1 MHFLSIAERHYLVP
15 QNVSQST
22 KTLFPEKYEEEMI
35 QRTKETPVKK
45 YWYLEWQK
53 GDPKDFKSIW
63 PHFDTPKDI
72 EKNR

>member
-1 MHFLSIAERHYLVP
+1 MKTDLCDEVYNKIRKQIKVRKEEIRVNWMHFLSIAERHYLVP

-45 YWYLEWQK
+45 Y
-53 GDPKDFKSIW
+53 
-63 PHFDTPKDI
+63 
-72 EKNR
+72 